1 MLQRCA
7 VMLGVSCLLFLV
19 AQSVSATY
27 IVNLGAVDGS
37 YTQGSP
43 EAVNSSG
50 QVTGF
55 AYSSHTFLYTGG
67 STGTM
72 NNMGSFFSGGQNA
85 GTAINN
91 GGQMTVTAGGSSCFY
106 SGGLAGTKTSF
117 PGTTTLPFAIDAS
130 GNVSGRTVVSVT
142 VPCLYNGG
150 SLYTM
155 SNVYSAGGAAAD
167 FNENGQA
174 AGYVLYTPGGA
185 SPTSANATY
194 WTYTIDGGGITSTPN
209 DINAMLTGAVGSGAS
224 YLFSV
229 NSSGLAVGGY
239 TSLYGGSVAQL
250 TNFFVYQL
258 GANSVTGLGALEI
271 PQQTSLTADQGL
283 SQVINDNGQVV
294 GEMQVSGAWHAA
306 IWDATDGLQ
315 DLNTVYASALSTW
328 SNGTRRHNPDPK
340 RGHGNQRFW
349 GHCGIWHG
357 LAGAYQP
364 DLPHHAH
371 RHARALDL
379 APGSHRTGR
388 LAGWRLAETE
398 VSGRG
403 WLSVFDGIRPV

>member
-27 IVNLGAVDGS
+27 IVDLSAVDGS

-130 GNVSGRTVVSVT
+130 GNVSGRTVVSSVT
-142 VPCLYNGG
+142 APCLYNGG

-174 AGYVLYTPGGA
+174 VGYVLYTPG
-185 SPTSANATY
+185 SPAPTTANATY
-194 WTYTIDGGGITSTPN
+194 WTYTISGGAISSTPN
-209 DINAMLTGAVGSGAS
+209 DI
-224 YLFSV
+224 
-229 NSSGLAVGGY
+229 
-239 TSLYGGSVAQL
+239 
-250 TNFFVYQL
+250 
-258 GANSVTGLGALEI
+258 E
-271 PQQTSLTADQGL
+271 
-283 SQVINDNGQVV
+283 
-294 GEMQVSGAWHAA
+294 
-306 IWDATDGLQ
+306 
-315 DLNTVYASALSTW
+315 
-328 SNGTRRHNPDPK
+328 
-340 RGHGNQRFW
+340 
-349 GHCGIWHG
+349 
-357 LAGAYQP
+357 
-364 DLPHHAH
+364 
-371 RHARALDL
+371 RHADR
-379 APGSHRTGR
+379 RR
-388 LAGWRLAETE
+388 
-398 VSGRG
+398 
-403 WLSVFDGIRPV
+403 